1 MHNSSP
7 KFRMSTSRIDQR
19 DLSHIE
25 HDDDDDMP
33 PVEQE
38 YEQQIQNGHYHY

>member
-7 KFRMSTSRIDQR
+7 KFRRMSSNRIEQR
-19 DLSHIE
+19 DHSSIE
-25 HDDDDDMP
+25 HEDDDMP

-38 YEQQIQNGHYHY
+38 YEQRIQD